1 MSNMSQ
7 FHNTEV
13 YTPNKSKALEGQR
26 LSKHSWK
33 TPKNA
38 DGSTGVKPESKCVS
52 IPKISYE
59 AMEKVGDALQP
70 HIVAYLETVQDAMI
84 KEMIVAGKTEI
95 HDEQISMAAVIE
107 YLEAETQGTRFTK
120 ADAEKWFT
128 EVIEDTLAL
137 TLASKLGVSEVPTE
151 NESKQIF
158 AIVGEFKGK
167 ITGLAGGKTSYS
179 GKVAANLQK
188 ALDLVEDKEDPI
200 YVRFSKRLEKMQETE
215 MDLLNLL

>member
-13 YTPNKSKALEGQR
+13 YTAGKSKPLDGQR

-33 TPKNA
+33 TDKE
-38 DGSTGVKPESKCVS
+38 TGIKPESKCVS
-52 IPKISYE
+52 IPK
-59 AMEKVGDALQP
+59 LQSDVLNLAAIKP
-70 HIVAYLETVQDAMI
+70 HLLAYLETVQDAMI
-84 KEMIVAGKTEI
+84 KELIVAGKSEI
-95 HDEQISMAAVIE
+95 HDDQISTTAIVE

-151 NESKQIF
+151 VESKQIF

-200 YVRFSKRLEKMQETE
+200 YVRFTKRLEKMQETE